1 MDCPEQLVKGDTM
14 TNRIGAGDIA
24 ARVGARIESL
34 RLERGFSLRK
44 LAKMAECSISTV
56 SFMESGLSSITV
68 RTLQKIARALRVEP
82 YDLLNHTPE
91 NDDIGYIIEKMR
103 QNPATR
109 KLVKKQLEAWK
120 LTIANIQ

>member
-1 MDCPEQLVKGDTM
+1 M
-14 TNRIGAGDIA
+14 TNRNDAGDIA

-34 RLERGFSLRK
+34 RVERGLSVRK
-44 LAKMAECSISTV
+44 LAKMAECTITTV
-56 SFMESGLSSITV
+56 SFMESGLGSINV

-103 QNPATR
+103 NDRAAYAKVKAKVEGLGGRGRTR
-109 KLVKKQLEAWK
+109 RMG
-120 LTIANIQ
+120 